1 MSLTSTMNQYY
12 DEQLDVLSDSFVKR
26 PRKVDGRVWGKDKGT
41 KTVLPK

>member
-12 DEQLDVLSDSFVKR
+12 DKKLDILSDSFVTR
-26 PRKVDGRVWGKDKGT
+26 PRKVDGRVWSKDKGT